1 METLWLGN
9 ANAWECDELGHLN
22 VRAYL
27 AKAMAAAGALA
38 ERLGMPYAFSSR
50 ATATLLMREAH
61 LRYHAEVLPGAPLAI
76 EGGIEAA
83 CDETLDAVFVMKNA
97 ASGAT
102 AATIRVKFD
111 HVAPKTARRFPFATR
126 TREALTRLR
135 VETPEA
141 ARPRGIADRPGVA
154 FDLADAERLGLER
167 SGLGRIGP
175 EDCDLFGRMRAEMAI
190 GKVSDSVVHFSRGL
204 PEQWRDHAGHGRPE
218 RASAVL
224 EMRVIMRRYPRAGAG
239 FDLRSGLTSADAKV
253 RGLVHWA
260 CDPRTGEAL
269 WSMEG
274 VACMLDLQTRR
285 LAPADPDTLAALE
298 AAVVE
303 GLQA

>member
-22 VRAYL
+22 VRAYM

-38 ERLGMPYAFSSR
+38 DRLGMPYAFNPG
-50 ATATLLMREAH
+50 AAATLLMREAH

-76 EGGIEAA
+76 EGGVEDA
-83 CDETLDAVFVMKNA
+83 CDETLDALFMMKNA
-97 ASGAT
+97 ASGAL

-111 HVAPKTARRFPFATR
+111 HVAPKTARRFPFAAR
-126 TREALTRLR
+126 TRDALSQWR
-135 VETPEA
+135 VDTPEP
-141 ARPRGIADRPGVA
+141 ARPRGVGEGPFASFSLHDPMTTA
-154 FDLADAERLGLER
+154 LER

-175 EDCDLFGRMRAEMAI
+175 EDCDVFGRMRAEMAI

-204 PEQWRDHAGHGRPE
+204 PEQWRDHARHGRPK

-224 EMRVIMRRYPRAGAG
+224 EMRVIMRRHPRAGSG
-239 FDLRSGLTSADAKV
+239 FELRSGLISADAKV
-253 RGLVHWA
+253 RRLVHRA
-260 CDPRTGEAL
+260 CDPRTGAAL

-274 VACMLDLQTRR
+274 VACMMDLDTRR
-285 LAPADPDTLAALE
+285 LVRAEGDTLAALK